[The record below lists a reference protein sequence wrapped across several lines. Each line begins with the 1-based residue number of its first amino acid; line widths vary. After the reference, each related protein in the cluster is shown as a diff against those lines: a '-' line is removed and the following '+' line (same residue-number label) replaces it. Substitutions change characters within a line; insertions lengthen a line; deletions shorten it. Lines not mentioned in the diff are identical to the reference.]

1 MVLATEPRNT
11 HAPPRGPD
19 RSAASAAALGA
30 GIGASLVWGSAFL
43 VPVLLGGW
51 NPVIVTLGRYLVYGL
66 LSAVLFA
73 LGGRDLRRVLREH
86 WRTALAFAVAGNA
99 GYYLLLVVGIRTA
112 GAPLTD
118 MVIGAIP
125 VVVAVAG
132 NALAPAGGPAGD
144 RVPWRRLAL
153 PLTLVT
159 AGLALV
165 SALEIA
171 GVHAY
176 LAVSPAEK
184 AAGLLAAAGA
194 VVLWTWYA
202 LANARFLAR
211 HHAVSPA
218 GWSTAVGVA
227 TGAVALASL
236 PAAALAGQLT
246 VPSGPHPGPAALVAG
261 VVFLGVVV
269 SWAGTSLW
277 NLASSRLSPALAGL
291 LVNLETVSGFGYVYA
306 ARLEWPAAGQLA
318 GLLLVLAGVT
328 FTLLAGRPGRLA
340 SAPCSMAVPPRRRA
354 STSC

>member
-1 MVLATEPRNT
+1 MALATNARNS
-11 HAPPRGPD
+11 RGP
-19 RSAASAAALGA
+19 AGPTAPGPPGA
-30 GIGASLVWGSAFL
+30 GAAGMAAGVSASLIWGSAFL

-66 LSAVLFA
+66 LSAILFT
-73 LGGRDLRRVLREH
+73 LGGGGPRRVLREH
-86 WRTALAFAVAGNA
+86 WRTALAFALAGNA
-99 GYYLLLVVGIRTA
+99 VYYLLLVIGVRAA

-125 VVVAVAG
+125 VVVAVTG
-132 NALAPAGGPAGD
+132 NVLAPAGDPAGY

-176 LAVSPAEK
+176 LAVPPAEK
-184 AAGLLAAAGA
+184 VAGLLAACAA
-194 VVLWTWYA
+194 VALWTWYA

-211 HHAVSPA
+211 QRAISAA

-227 TGAVALASL
+227 TGAVALAGL

-246 VPSGPHPGPAALVAG
+246 TPSGAHPGPARLVAG

-269 SWAGTSLW
+269 SWAGTWLW
-277 NLASSRLSPALAGL
+277 NTASSRLSPAVAGL

-306 ARLEWPAAGQLA
+306 ARQHWPPPGQLA
-318 GLLLVLAGVT
+318 GLALVMAGVA
-328 FTLLAGRPGRLA
+328 LSLRVGRSG
-340 SAPCSMAVPPRRRA
+340 SAAP
-354 STSC
+354 

>member
-1 MVLATEPRNT
+1 MVVAANSRNA
-11 HAPPRGPD
+11 HAPPSGAAPD
-19 RSAASAAALGA
+19 RSRASAAGTAA
-30 GIGASLVWGSAFL
+30 GISASLVWGSAFL

-66 LSAVLFA
+66 LSAILFT
-73 LGGRDLRRVLREH
+73 LGGGGPRRVLREH
-86 WRTALAFAVAGNA
+86 WRTALAFALAGNA
-99 GYYLLLVVGIRTA
+99 AYYLLLVIGIRAA

-125 VVVAVAG
+125 VVLAVTG
-132 NALAPAGGPAGD
+132 NVLAPAGAT
-144 RVPWRRLAL
+144 VPWRRLTL

-176 LAVSPAEK
+176 VATSPAEK
-184 AAGLLAAAGA
+184 ALGLLAACAA
-194 VVLWTWYA
+194 VAMWTWYA

-211 HHAVSPA
+211 QRAISPA

-227 TGAVALASL
+227 TGAVALAGL

-246 VPSGPHPGPAALVAG
+246 TPSGAHPGPARLVAG

-269 SWAGTSLW
+269 SWAGTWLW
-277 NLASSRLSPALAGL
+277 NTASSRLSPAVAGL

-306 ARLEWPAAGQLA
+306 VRQHWPPAGQLA
-318 GLLLVLAGVT
+318 GLALVLAGVSL
-328 FTLLAGRPGRLA
+328 TLTVSHRGLP
-340 SAPCSMAVPPRRRA
+340 PC
-354 STSC
+354 

>member
-1 MVLATEPRNT
+1 M
-11 HAPPRGPD
+11 
-19 RSAASAAALGA
+19 AAGA
-30 GIGASLVWGSAFL
+30 SASLVWGTAFL
-43 VPVLLGGW
+43 VPVLLSGW

-66 LSAVLFA
+66 LAGVLLAV
-73 LGGRDLRRVLREH
+73 GGPGPRRVLREH
-86 WRTALAFAVAGNA
+86 WRIALGFALAGNA
-99 GYYLLLVVGIRTA
+99 VYYLLLVIGIRAA

-125 VVVAVAG
+125 VVVAVTG
-132 NALAPAGGPAGD
+132 NVLAPTEG

-153 PLTLVT
+153 PLVLVT

-176 LAVSPAEK
+176 AAAPPAEK
-184 AAGLLAAAGA
+184 IAGLLAAVGA

-211 HHAVSPA
+211 HDTVSPA

-227 TGAVALASL
+227 TGAVALAGL

-246 VPSGPHPGPAALVAG
+246 TPSGAHPGPATLAAG

-269 SWAGTSLW
+269 SWVGTSLW

-306 ARLEWPAAGQLA
+306 ARQHWPGAGQLA
-318 GLLLVLAGVT
+318 GLVLVLAGVT
-328 FTLLAGRPGRLA
+328 LTLIAARPGRLR
-340 SAPCSMAVPPRRRA
+340 S
-354 STSC
+354 

>member
-1 MVLATEPRNT
+1 
-11 HAPPRGPD
+11 
-19 RSAASAAALGA
+19 
-30 GIGASLVWGSAFL
+30 
-43 VPVLLGGW
+43 
-51 NPVIVTLGRYLVYGL
+51 
-66 LSAVLFA
+66 
-73 LGGRDLRRVLREH
+73 
-86 WRTALAFAVAGNA
+86 VAGNA

-132 NALAPAGGPAGD
+132 NALAPAGGPSGG
-144 RVPWRRLAL
+144 RMPWRRLAL

-165 SALEIA
+165 SALELA
-171 GVHAY
+171 GVHAF

-211 HHAVSPA
+211 HDAVSPG
-218 GWSTAVGVA
+218 GWSTAVGV
-227 TGAVALASL
+227 
-236 PAAALAGQLT
+236 
-246 VPSGPHPGPAALVAG
+246 
-261 VVFLGVVV
+261 
-269 SWAGTSLW
+269 
-277 NLASSRLSPALAGL
+277 
-291 LVNLETVSGFGYVYA
+291 A

-328 FTLLAGRPGRLA
+328 LTLLAVRPGRLA
-340 SAPCSMAVPPRRRA
+340 S
-354 STSC
+354 

>member
-1 MVLATEPRNT
+1 MALATDSRNT
-11 HAPPRGPD
+11 R
-19 RSAASAAALGA
+19 RSAEPTARPAAGA
-30 GIGASLVWGSAFL
+30 AGMAAGVGASLVWGSAFA

-66 LSAVLFA
+66 LSAILFT
-73 LGGRDLRRVLREH
+73 LGGGGPRRVLREH
-86 WRTALAFAVAGNA
+86 WRTALAFALAGNA
-99 GYYLLLVVGIRTA
+99 VYYLLLVIGVRAA

-125 VVVAVAG
+125 VVVAVTG
-132 NALAPAGGPAGD
+132 NVLAPAGGPAGDPARD

-153 PLTLVT
+153 PLALVT

-165 SALEIA
+165 SALELA

-176 LAVSPAEK
+176 VAASPAEK
-184 AAGLLAAAGA
+184 VAGLLAACAA

-211 HHAVSPA
+211 QRAISAA

-227 TGAVALASL
+227 TGAVALAGL

-246 VPSGPHPGPAALVAG
+246 TPSSAHPGPARLVAG

-269 SWAGTSLW
+269 SWAGTWLW
-277 NLASSRLSPALAGL
+277 NTASSRLSPAVAGL

-306 ARLEWPAAGQLA
+306 ARQHWPAPGQLA
-318 GLLLVLAGVT
+318 GLALVMVGVA
-328 FTLLAGRPGRLA
+328 LSLRVGRSGPA
-340 SAPCSMAVPPRRRA
+340 AP
-354 STSC
+354 